1 MDPRIWRGNFFN
13 VKKVVYSEAGFPAGN
28 FVASPPPTPLRRH
41 ALATVSFPAPLR
53 GHIAQRFAICLR
65 TPFFPR
71 IIFFRYVPFD
81 KLSERVLTQKKT
93 LLPEPVEGAC
103 WQRDIATTGSADG
116 LRRRKKTAAP
126 CACRRGARM
135 LHSSWHGAVLAH
147 HFLANQYKG
156 MGGFFQNNRTPPCS
170 PFSWRASDNE
180 RERRAKGR

>member
-28 FVASPPPTPLRRH
+28 FVASPPPNLLRRH

-81 KLSERVLTQKKT
+81 KLCGRALAQ
-93 LLPEPVEGAC
+93 
-103 WQRDIATTGSADG
+103 Q
-116 LRRRKKTAAP
+116 KTAAP

-135 LHSSWHGAVLAH
+135 LHSSWAWRCFSPPLSCQPVQRHGWIFPKQAYAAV
-147 HFLANQYKG
+147 
-156 MGGFFQNNRTPPCS
+156 
-170 PFSWRASDNE
+170 
-180 RERRAKGR
+180 

>member
-28 FVASPPPTPLRRH
+28 FVASPPPNLLRRH

-81 KLSERVLTQKKT
+81 KLSERVLMQKKN
-93 LLPEPVEGAC
+93 V
-103 WQRDIATTGSADG
+103 
-116 LRRRKKTAAP
+116 AP
-126 CACRRGARM
+126 CACRRGRECCIAVG
-135 LHSSWHGAVLAH
+135 HGAVLAH

-156 MGGFFQNNRTPPCS
+156 MGGFFQNKPTPPCS

>member
-28 FVASPPPTPLRRH
+28 FVASPPPNPLRRH

-81 KLSERVLTQKKT
+81 KLMERLRHSKSDIRRPLSLSKGRVGKETSLRLAQRTGLGAEKKT
-93 LLPEPVEGAC
+93 SLPELVEGAC
-103 WQRDIATTGSADG
+103 CQRDIAAT
-116 LRRRKKTAAP
+116 
-126 CACRRGARM
+126 M
-135 LHSSWHGAVLAH
+135 LSG
-147 HFLANQYKG
+147 
-156 MGGFFQNNRTPPCS
+156 RT
-170 PFSWRASDNE
+170 
-180 RERRAKGR
+180 